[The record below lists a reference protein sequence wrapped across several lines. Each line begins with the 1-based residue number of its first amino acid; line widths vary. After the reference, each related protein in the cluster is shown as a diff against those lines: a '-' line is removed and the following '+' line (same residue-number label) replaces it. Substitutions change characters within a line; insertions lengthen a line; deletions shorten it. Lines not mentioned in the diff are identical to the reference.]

1 MRKVKGMNLREFY
14 DGKVFDAYEFLGAHA
29 DATGVTFR
37 TYAPRA
43 KGVCVIGEFNGW
55 QNTECHRIENGEFWE
70 ARVEGA
76 KPGQMYKFRI
86 YQQDGQAMDPAD
98 PYAFYSELRPGTASV
113 IYDRKK
119 YAFHDQKW
127 MESRSENWKKPLN
140 IYELHLGSWRRKDD
154 PKEHAKKVDEAREN
168 GTGIDVSDGWYTYSE
183 IADLLVPYLIENH
196 YTAVEIMPVNE
207 HPADESWGYQGSGF
221 YSATSRYGDPDGLK
235 KLVELC
241 HKHNI
246 SVILDIVTVHF
257 VVNDYALWKFDGT
270 HLYEYPNDAI
280 GMSEWGSC
288 NFDHSRGDICSFLNS
303 ASAYWLNDFH
313 FDGLRFDAV
322 GNLIYWQGN
331 QSRGVNTNTVQFMQ
345 NMNSGLKSRFP
356 SAMLIAEDS
365 TQYPGVTRPVFAGG
379 LGFDY
384 KWDLGW
390 MHDTLEVFQ
399 TDPLFRSGSYH
410 KLTFSMS
417 YFRNEKYLLPLSH
430 DEVVHGK
437 ATILQKM
444 SGNYEMK
451 FPQGRT
457 LYLYMFTH
465 PGKKLNFM
473 GGEVGQ
479 LREWDEKREQDWFMT
494 EYPLHDAFHRFRVD
508 LNKAY
513 EAHPSLWENDYDD
526 AGFEWLEANAE
537 QQCIYA
543 YLRKAESGEV
553 TMTVLNLSGIPQ
565 RYVYHGGKNQKLQLV
580 IDTDDNIYGG
590 HTAYG
595 KKKAAQTDANGEYEM
610 ILPAFSGRC
619 YVIE

>member
-86 YQQDGQAMDPAD
+86 YQQDGQAMDHAD